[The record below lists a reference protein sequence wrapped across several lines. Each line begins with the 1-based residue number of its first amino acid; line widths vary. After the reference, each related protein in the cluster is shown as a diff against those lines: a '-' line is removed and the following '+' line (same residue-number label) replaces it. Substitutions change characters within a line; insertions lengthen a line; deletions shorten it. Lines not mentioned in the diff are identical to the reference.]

1 MAIGSTAGFKPDQE
15 NVVYV
20 GVGVTLKGAISVSDL
35 LVVDG
40 TVEGDVAAQAIS
52 VGKTGTIN
60 GKVTAADADISGLVG
75 DHIEIEHLLIV
86 RSTGRVEGRV
96 MYGEIE
102 LEKGAVV
109 TGDLSSNGARRA
121 AARPAVEKQQ
131 VAQEQVEPVATASAA
146 RLPVN
151 KAGNSVDRLNE
162 AVRAAKSGGTKPPAF
177 SASDK
182 ESLRRNVLRTPL
194 LSRRVSA

>member
-1 MAIGSTAGFKPDQE
+1 MAVNSTAGFKPDQE

-20 GVGVTLKGAISVSDL
+20 GAGVTLKGAISVSDL

-52 VGKTGTIN
+52 VGETGTIH
-60 GKVTAADADISGLVG
+60 GKVTAAEADISGLVS
-75 DHIEIEHLLIV
+75 DHIEIDHLLIV

-109 TGDLSSNGARRA
+109 TGDLSSSGERRS
-121 AARPAVEKQQ
+121 AARPSVEKQQ
-131 VAQEQVEPVATASAA
+131 VALERVEPVATAPAA
-146 RLPVN
+146 KLPAN
-151 KAGNSVDRLNE
+151 KAGNSINRLNE
-162 AVRAAKSGGTKPPAF
+162 AVRAAKSGGAKPSVFLAIE
-177 SASDK
+177 K
-182 ESLRRNVLRTPL
+182 EPQRRNVLRTPL
-194 LSRRVSA
+194 SSRRVSA